1 MAVSLKRLP
10 ACDANEVPVLAFSRK
25 RITGE
30 KKCLWKTKK
39 KQQLEAFHTS
49 RKHFSFYEYEFL

>member
-1 MAVSLKRLP
+1 LAVSLKRLP

-39 KQQLEAFHTS
+39 KPTVRSISHIQETL
-49 RKHFSFYEYEFL
+49 